1 MPQPIVYVLDLGQR
15 TTMQRRIVK
24 DEQAV
29 SPVIAVILMV
39 AITVVLAA
47 VLYVG
52 QAVSLVVQPRMHQPA
67 V

>member
-1 MPQPIVYVLDLGQR
+1 MK
-15 TTMQRRIVK
+15 RRIVN

-39 AITVVLAA
+39 ALQ
-47 VLYVG
+47 LFWLQYCMFG
-52 QAVSLVVQPRMHQPA
+52 LAVSLVVQPRMHQPA